1 MAHKDPWSPLESDPN
16 CLNKFLKKLGQQK
29 LNFVDVLGF
38 EEEALAFTPQPVY
51 ALLLIYPLGGQ
62 QKNVTKDEENVV
74 NDENVWF
81 IKQTIPNSC
90 GTIALLHILGNL
102 SKKFPLDENS
112 VADLFFKK
120 VHGMNPDERAEELE
134 KNIEIQKLHK
144 EFAEPGITVLSDL
157 ACVDTHFTVFLE
169 ENGQIFELD
178 GRKKRPISH
187 GATTADTLLKDCAK
201 VIENV
206 YMSTGAREHR
216 FAVLAL
222 TGDYT
227 V

>member
-1 MAHKDPWSPLESDPN
+1 MAHLDPWLPLESDPN

-51 ALLLIYPLGGQ
+51 ALLLIYPLGE
-62 QKNVTKDEENVV
+62 QKIITKDENNV
-74 NDENVWF
+74 DDKNVWF
-81 IKQTIPNSC
+81 IKQTIPNAC

-102 SKKFPLDENS
+102 RKKFPLDESS

-120 VHGMNPDERAEELE
+120 VHDMSSDERAKELE
-134 KNIEIQKLHK
+134 KNIEIKKLHK
-144 EFAEPGITVLSDL
+144 EFAEPGTTPLSNDV
-157 ACVDTHFTVFLE
+157 ANVDTHYTVFLE

-178 GRKKRPISH
+178 GRKQKPISH
-187 GATTADTLLKDCAK
+187 GETTADTLLKDCVK
-201 VIENV
+201 IIQNI
-206 YMSTGAREHR
+206 YMSKGTHEHR

-222 TGDYT
+222 TSD
-227 V
+227 